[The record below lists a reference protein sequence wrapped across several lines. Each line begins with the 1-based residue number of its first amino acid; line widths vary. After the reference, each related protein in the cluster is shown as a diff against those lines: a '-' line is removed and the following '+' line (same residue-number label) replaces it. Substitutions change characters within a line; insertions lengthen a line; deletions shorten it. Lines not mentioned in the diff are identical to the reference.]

1 MEIQSTVLFIVAL
14 VNSMLSLFVL
24 FGKRNVTNIIYSI
37 FVFFASFWSIMLGFF
52 ILEEN
57 LGRSLYIANLYY
69 FFAAGIPLFF
79 LYFSF
84 VFPNNTF
91 KVSKTYIAFLSIPL
105 VLIGA
110 LFLLDKNF
118 LIQGIWFTEWGK
130 DVVIN
135 TYNYILYS
143 LYFLTLTAFA
153 YFNLATS
160 YQQSRREGKITE
172 GKQLKWIIIGTL
184 VGFVFGMI
192 FDLFLPLFGNY
203 RYIYIGPIFSFS
215 MVVAI
220 AYSIMKYHLFNIKVV
235 ATEIVV
241 FILWVFILVRAI
253 LAETPREQ
261 FINIGLLCVMVIVG
275 IILIQ
280 SVIREVDQREKI
292 EKLAVDL
299 EHANERL
306 KEVDQLKS
314 EFLSLATHQI
324 RAPLTAIK
332 GYSSLILE
340 GDYGE
345 VPEGILKPVD
355 VIAKSCQNLVMI
367 VNDFLNISRIEQGR
381 MKYDLGVFDLIS
393 VTQQVITELR
403 PNIEHTGLMCSCHV
417 RDDRD
422 SVMVYADLG
431 KVKQVIINL
440 IDNAIKYTPSGSITV
455 EVSKHDTFAQLRVSD
470 TGIGISS
477 EDIKKLFNKFS
488 RAKDANKTNVL
499 GTGLGLYVAK
509 QMIEAQNG
517 KIWIESEGVGK
528 GTTAIVELPLDT
540 HVA

>member
-1 MEIQSTVLFIVAL
+1 MEIQSTILFIVAL

-37 FVFFASFWSIMLGFF
+37 FVFFASFWSVMLGFF
-52 ILEEN
+52 ILE
-57 LGRSLYIANLYY
+57 RDIAHSLIIANSYY

-84 VFPNNTF
+84 VFPSNRFN
-91 KVSKTYIAFLSIPL
+91 VAKTYVVFLSIPL
-105 VLIGA
+105 MLIGI

-118 LIQGIWFTEWGK
+118 LIQGVWFTEWGK
-130 DVVIN
+130 DVSIN

-143 LYFLTLTAFA
+143 LYFLTLTTFA
-153 YFNLATS
+153 YFNLFSS
-160 YQQSRREGKITE
+160 YRKSKSEGRIDE
-172 GKQLKWIIIGTL
+172 EKQLKWIIIGTL
-184 VGFVFGMI
+184 IGFIFGMV

-203 RYIYIGPIFSFS
+203 KYIYLGPIFSFS

-220 AYSIMKYHLFNIKVV
+220 AYSILKYHLFNIKVV
-235 ATEIVV
+235 ATEMTV
-241 FILWVFILVRAI
+241 FILWVFILVRTV
-253 LAETPREQ
+253 LAESQREQ
-261 FINIGLLCVMVIVG
+261 IINVVFLFVMVIVG
-275 IILIQ
+275 IILVQ
-280 SVIREVDQREKI
+280 SVIREVNQREKI

-355 VIAKSCQNLVMI
+355 VISKSCQNLVMI

-381 MKYDLGVFDLIS
+381 MKYDLSAFDLIE

-403 PNIEHTGLMCSCHV
+403 PNIEHTGLVCSCHV
-417 RDDRD
+417 KDDKN

-431 KVKQVIINL
+431 KVKQVIVNL
-440 IDNAIKYTPSGSITV
+440 LDNAIKYTPSGSITV
-455 EVSKHDTFAQLRVSD
+455 EVSKHDNFAQLKVSD
-470 TGIGISS
+470 TGIGISP